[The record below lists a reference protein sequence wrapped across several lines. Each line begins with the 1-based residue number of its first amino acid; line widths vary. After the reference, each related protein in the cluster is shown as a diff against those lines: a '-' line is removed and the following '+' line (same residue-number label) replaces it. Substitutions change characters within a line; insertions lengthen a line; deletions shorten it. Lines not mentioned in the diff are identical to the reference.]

1 MRVDNDG
8 SGGVRLP
15 FMPGL
20 QLSELFYREVV
31 KPILDARLPGMVY
44 SAGLIGPGSDVL
56 GFDTAQST
64 DHDWGPRL
72 LLFLESAVVETHKVQ
87 IDQILA
93 AELPLYVQGYPI
105 DMAHIQGDALAKWE
119 GSPDPAH
126 HGIQLVDFREYFA
139 GYLGTDLD
147 GALRPVDWLAWPEQI
162 LRSLTAGKIFHDG
175 LGVLEPIRQKL
186 AYYPHDVW
194 LYLLACQWR
203 RIDQE
208 EPFMGRCGQVEDE
221 IGSRLVAARLVRD
234 IMRLCFLMERQ
245 YAPYIKWFGT
255 AFQQLACAAELTPRL
270 TAVLGAANW
279 HEREAQFTGIYEY
292 IAQMHNSLALTE
304 TIKPTVAPFH
314 QRPFQILHAHRFVD
328 AIRRQIRDAAVLA
341 LPEYLGG
348 VDQFID
354 STDVLSR
361 PRRYLATKQLTVKE
375 VPEDPGLWR
384 VPG

>member
-1 MRVDNDG
+1 
-8 SGGVRLP
+8 
-15 FMPGL
+15 
-20 QLSELFYREVV
+20 
-31 KPILDARLPGMVY
+31 
-44 SAGLIGPGSDVL
+44 
-56 GFDTAQST
+56 
-64 DHDWGPRL
+64 
-72 LLFLESAVVETHKVQ
+72 
-87 IDQILA
+87 
-93 AELPLYVQGYPI
+93 VQGYPI
-105 DMAHIQGDALAKWE
+105 DMAHIHGDALAGRE

-139 GYLGTDLD
+139 GYLGTAPD
-147 GALRPVDWLAWPEQI
+147 GTLRPVDWLAWPEHI
-162 LRSLTAGKIFHDG
+162 LCSLTAGKIFHDG

-186 AYYPHDVW
+186 AYYPRDVW

-208 EPFMGRCGQVEDE
+208 EPFMGRCGQAGDE

-234 IMRLCFLMERQ
+234 VMRLCFLMERQ

-255 AFQQLACAAELTPRL
+255 AFQQLACAVELAPRL

-279 HEREAQFTGIYEY
+279 REREAQFTGIYEY
-292 IAQMHNSLALTE
+292 IAQIHNSLALTE

-314 QRPFQILHAHRFVD
+314 RRPFQIIHAHRFVD

-341 LPEYLGG
+341 LPEHLGG

-375 VPEDPGLWR
+375 VPADREQWR